1 VARIVR
7 VVRDR
12 RYERYPSERPTIT

>member
-1 VARIVR
+1 VARIAR

-12 RYERYPSERPTIT
+12 RYERYSAERPTIT